1 MQLLKDLVERAKQNL
16 RTIVL
21 PEGSE
26 ERTLKAADKLLAD
39 GVVKIIL
46 IAEPDQLKAQAESL
60 GLKNLDKAR
69 IVSPTQNPDKEK
81 YANALYEMR
90 KAKGMTIEEAAKK
103 VEDPLFLASLMV
115 KLGEADGEVAGAQNT
130 TGNVLR
136 PALQIIKTAPGI
148 RVVSGA
154 FLLFVNEKLQ
164 DAKVYGEDGL
174 LVVAD
179 CAVMPKPTA
188 EELAQIAVASTGT
201 ARAIAGIEP
210 RVAMLSFSTM
220 GSASHELVDKVAEAT
235 RIAKEMAP
243 NEKIDGEM
251 QVDAALDPAT
261 AAKKAPNSPVAGKAN
276 VLVFPDLQSGNIGY
290 KLAQRLGLATAVGP
304 ILQGIA
310 KPVND
315 LSRGCSVEDIYYLV
329 AITSNQ
335 ATAALNNQ

>member
-1 MQLLKDLVERAKQNL
+1 MQLLKDLVERAKQNQ

-26 ERTLKAADKLLAD
+26 ERTLKAADQLLAD

-46 IAEPDQLKAQAESL
+46 IAEPDALHKQAEEL
-60 GLKNLDKAR
+60 GLKNLDKAKV
-69 IVSPTQNPDKEK
+69 VSPTQNPDKER
-81 YANALYEMR
+81 YANALYELR
-90 KAKGMTIEEAAKK
+90 KAKGMTIEEAQKK
-103 VEDPLFLASLMV
+103 VQEPLFLASLMV

-154 FLLFVNEKLQ
+154 FLVFVNDKLP
-164 DAKVYGEDGL
+164 DAKIYGENGIL
-174 LVVAD
+174 LMAD
-179 CAVMPKPTA
+179 CAVSPNPTA
-188 EELAQIAVASTGT
+188 DELAQIAVASAHT
-201 ARAIAGIEP
+201 ARTLAGIEP
-210 RVAMLSFSTM
+210 RVAMLSFSTK
-220 GSASHELVDKVAEAT
+220 GSASHELVDKVTEAT
-235 RIAKEMAP
+235 RLAQEMAP
-243 NEKIDGEM
+243 NEKIDGEL
-251 QVDAALDPAT
+251 QVDAALDQAT
-261 AAKKAPNSPVAGKAN
+261 AAKKAPGSPVAGKAN
-276 VLVFPDLQSGNIGY
+276 VLVFPDLQSGNISY

-335 ATAALNNQ
+335 ATAALNN